1 MNGIVLLVISIAA
14 CVIGYVFYGG
24 WLSRQWGVDPDR
36 KTPAFEY
43 EDGVDYCPAKAPV
56 LLGHHFASIAGAGP
70 INGPIQAAYFGWLP
84 VALWVLLGGIFVG
97 AVQDYSA
104 LFISIR
110 NKGKSIGEVLEATLS
125 HRAKM
130 MFSVFVWLVM
140 LLVDA
145 AFGDIVAKTFN
156 CTPDAASTANGSVAM
171 ASLLFI
177 PLAIAF
183 GFLVYRKHAPLLVS
197 SVAGVAVLA
206 LCVAIGLNF
215 PLVFG
220 ASTVWFWRVIV
231 FIYCAVASVTPVW
244 ILLQPRDYL
253 NSFLLYFMIAAA
265 IIGIIIAQ
273 PVMGLPAFTSFKVGS
288 NLLFPALFITVA
300 CGACSGFHSLIA
312 SGTTSKPRSN
322 EKDAKMIGY
331 GGMLIE
337 CVLAIISLIAVGSL
351 FTSESFAAAFAA
363 KGAVFYTEAGA
374 TPAIVLATAVS
385 QWFGGSQLIFT
396 VISLA
401 VSAFCLTSLDSCCR
415 LGRFTLQELFQ
426 PKDGSEPKG
435 IGKAMQNMYVATIV
449 NIALAFA
456 LVVAGYS
463 KIWPLFGAA
472 NQMVA
477 VPALMAAAVY
487 MKKISRNNKMFIIP
501 MFFMA
506 AASMLSMVL
515 TFKTNVTALI
525 GGGLEAA
532 AVFTD
537 AIQCVFI
544 VPMLVLAVLLL
555 VEGCKFLFGKTEKAE
570 A

>member
-1 MNGIVLLVISIAA
+1 MNGILLLLIGVATCVL
-14 CVIGYVFYGG
+14 GYVVYGG
-24 WLSRQWGVDPDR
+24 WLSKQWGVDPKR

-84 VALWVLLGGIFVG
+84 VTLWILLGGIFIG

-104 LFISIR
+104 LFISLR
-110 NKGKSIGEVLEATLS
+110 NKGKSIGEVLEATLN
-125 HRAKM
+125 HKCKM

-156 CTPDAASTANGSVAM
+156 CMPGDASTANGSVAM
-171 ASLLFI
+171 ASMLFI

-183 GFLVYRKHAPLLVS
+183 GFLVYRKHAPLVVS
-197 SVAGVAVLA
+197 TIAGVAVLA
-206 LCVAIGLNF
+206 LCVAVGIYF
-215 PLVFG
+215 PLVFEG
-220 ASTVWFWRVIV
+220 STVWFWRVVV
-231 FIYCAVASVTPVW
+231 FIYCAIASVTPVW

-253 NSFLLYFMIAAA
+253 NSFLLYFMIAMS
-265 IIGIIIAQ
+265 IIGIFIAN
-273 PVMGLPAFTSFKVGS
+273 PTMGLPAFTGFSVGG

-300 CGACSGFHSLIA
+300 CGACSGFHALIA
-312 SGTTSKPRSN
+312 SGTTSKQLSN

-331 GGMLIE
+331 GGMLLE
-337 CVLAIISLIAVGSL
+337 CILAVVSLIAVGSL
-351 FTSESFAAAFAA
+351 FTSESFAAAFAESP
-363 KGAVFYTEAGA
+363 VTFYTAAGA

-385 QWFGGSQLIFT
+385 NWFGGSSIIFT
-396 VISLA
+396 IISLA
-401 VSAFCLTSLDSCCR
+401 VSAFCLTSLDTCCR
-415 LGRFTLQELFQ
+415 LGRFTLQEMFQ
-426 PKDGSEPKG
+426 PKDGSEAKG
-435 IGKAMQNMYVATIV
+435 LAKVMQNVYVSTIV
-449 NIALAFA
+449 NIALAFL

-463 KIWPLFGAA
+463 QIWPLFGAA

-487 MKKISRNNKMFIIP
+487 MKKVGRNNHMFYIP

-506 AASMLSMVL
+506 AASMFSMIL
-515 TFKTNVTALI
+515 TFKTNITGILA
-525 GGGLEAA
+525 GAA
-532 AVFTD
+532 GVNLFTY

-544 VPMLVLAVLLL
+544 VPMLILAVLLL
-555 VEGCKFLFGKTEKAE
+555 VDGCKFLFGKAAQKA
-570 A
+570 

>member
-1 MNGIVLLVISIAA
+1 MNGILLLLIGIVC
-14 CVIGYVFYGG
+14 CVVGYVVYGG
-24 WLSRQWGVDPDR
+24 WLSKQWGVDPNR
-36 KTPAFEY
+36 KTPAYEY

-84 VALWVLLGGIFVG
+84 VTLWILIGGIFIG

-110 NKGKSIGEVLEATLS
+110 NKGKSIGEVLEVTLN
-125 HRAKM
+125 HKCKM

-156 CTPDAASTANGSVAM
+156 CEPGAASTANGSVAM
-171 ASLLFI
+171 ASMLFI

-183 GFLVYRKHAPLLVS
+183 GFMVYRKHAPLLVS
-197 SVAGVAVLA
+197 TVAGVAVLA
-206 LCVAIGLNF
+206 LAVVVGINF
-215 PLVFG
+215 PLVFTG
-220 ASTVWFWRVIV
+220 STVWFWRVVV
-231 FIYCAVASVTPVW
+231 FVYCAVASVTPVW

-253 NSFLLYFMIAAA
+253 NSFLLYFMIAASVV
-265 IIGIIIAQ
+265 GIFLANPTVGI
-273 PVMGLPAFTSFKVGS
+273 PAFTSFKVGS
-288 NLLFPALFITVA
+288 NFLFPALFITVA

-312 SGTTSKPRSN
+312 SGTTSKQLAN
-322 EKDAKMIGY
+322 EKDAQMIGY
-331 GGMLIE
+331 GGMLLE

-351 FTSESFAAAFAA
+351 FTSETFAEAFAA
-363 KGAVFYTEAGA
+363 KGATFYTIATSNGT
-374 TPAIVLATAVS
+374 TPAIVLASAVS
-385 QWFGGSQLIFT
+385 EWFGGSSIIFT

-415 LGRFTLQELFQ
+415 LGRFTLQEMFQ
-426 PKDGSEPKG
+426 PADGSKPKG
-435 IGKAMQNMYVATIV
+435 IAKLMENMYFSTIF
-449 NIALAFA
+449 NIALAFL

-472 NQMVA
+472 NQMVS

-487 MKKISRNNKMFIIP
+487 LKKVGRNNKMFIPP

-506 AASMLSMVL
+506 AASMVSMVL
-515 TFKTNVTALI
+515 TFKTNI
-525 GGGLEAA
+525 GILVAGATGADL
-532 AVFTD
+532 FTNVL
-537 AIQCVFI
+537 QCIII
-544 VPMLVLAVLLL
+544 VPMLILAVLLL
-555 VEGCKFLFGKTEKAE
+555 IDGCKFLFGKKVE

>member
-1 MNGIVLLVISIAA
+1 MNGILLLVISIAA
-14 CVIGYVFYGG
+14 CVIGYVVYGG
-24 WLSRQWGVDPDR
+24 WLSKQWGVDPDR
-36 KTPAFEY
+36 KTPAYEY

-84 VALWVLLGGIFVG
+84 VTLWVLLGGIFVG

-171 ASLLFI
+171 ASMLFI

-197 SVAGVAVLA
+197 SIGGIAVLA
-206 LCVAIGLNF
+206 LCVVIGLNF

-220 ASTVWFWRVIV
+220 ASTVWFWRVVV
-231 FIYCAVASVTPVW
+231 FIYCAIASITPVW

-253 NSFLLYFMIAAA
+253 NSFLLYFMILAA
-265 IIGIIIAQ
+265 IVGIFIAN
-273 PVMGLPAFTSFKVGS
+273 PTMGVPAFTSFEVGG

-312 SGTTSKPRSN
+312 SGTTSKQLSS

-351 FTSESFAAAFAA
+351 FTSDSFAEAFAA
-363 KGAVFYTEAGA
+363 SGATFYTQAGA

-385 QWFGGSQLIFT
+385 NWFGGSGIIFT

-415 LGRFTLQELFQ
+415 LGRFTLQEMFQ
-426 PKDGSEPKG
+426 PKDGSAPKG
-435 IGKAMQNMYVATIV
+435 IGKAMQNIYVSTIV

-456 LVVAGYS
+456 LVVAGYD

-487 MKKISRNNKMFIIP
+487 LKKISRNNKMFYIP

-506 AASMLSMVL
+506 AASMFSMVL
-515 TFKTNVTALI
+515 TFKANVTHVMAGGLDAAGLFTNV
-525 GGGLEAA
+525 
-532 AVFTD
+532 
-537 AIQCVFI
+537 IQCVFI
-544 VPMLVLAVLLL
+544 VPMLVLAILLL
-555 VEGCKFLFGKTEKAE
+555 VEGCKYLFGKTEKASV
-570 A
+570 

>member
-1 MNGIVLLVISIAA
+1 MNGILLLVIGILA
-14 CVIGYVFYGG
+14 CVAGYVLYGG
-24 WLSRQWGVDPDR
+24 WLSKQWGVDPNR
-36 KTPAFEY
+36 KTPAYEY

-84 VALWVLLGGIFVG
+84 VTLWILLGGIFIG

-110 NKGKSIGEVLEATLS
+110 NKGKSIGEVLEVTLN
-125 HRAKM
+125 HKCKM

-171 ASLLFI
+171 ASMLFI

-183 GFLVYRKHAPLLVS
+183 GFMVYRKHAPLLVS
-197 SVAGVAVLA
+197 TIAGVAVLA
-206 LCVAIGLNF
+206 LAVVVGLQF
-215 PLVFG
+215 PLVFSG
-220 ASTVWFWRVIV
+220 STVWFWRVIV
-231 FIYCAVASVTPVW
+231 FVYCAIASVTPVW

-265 IIGIIIAQ
+265 IIGIFIAS
-273 PVMGLPAFTSFKVGS
+273 PTVGIPAFTSFKVGS
-288 NLLFPALFITVA
+288 NFLFPALFITVA

-312 SGTTSKPRSN
+312 SGTTSKQLSN

-331 GGMLIE
+331 GGMLLE
-337 CVLAIISLIAVGSL
+337 CVLAIVSLIAVGSL
-351 FTSESFAAAFAA
+351 FTSESFAVAFEA
-363 KGAVFYTEAGA
+363 KGATFYTEAGA

-385 QWFGGSQLIFT
+385 SWFGGSQIIFT

-415 LGRFTLQELFQ
+415 LGRFTLQEMFQ
-426 PKDGSEPKG
+426 PEDGSEPKG
-435 IGKAMQNMYVATIV
+435 FGKLMQNMYVSTIF
-449 NIALAFA
+449 NIALAFL

-487 MKKISRNNKMFIIP
+487 LKKVGRNNKMFIPP

-506 AASMLSMVL
+506 AASMVSMVL
-515 TFKTNVTALI
+515 TFKTNVDLI
-525 GGGLEAA
+525 MAGTDL
-532 AVFTD
+532 FTNVL
-537 AIQCVFI
+537 QCVFI

-555 VEGCKFLFGKTEKAE
+555 IDGCKFLFGSKAK